1 MLSHEKDNELC
12 FYVVVDHR
20 CCDCFL
26 SIQTLECHNGFFP
39 RAVCIPF
46 LGLLVAILVVD
57 IKRGRRQTTNGETD
71 GDGDGEFSALTAR
84 TVKYFG
90 WLVGFG
96 VLIWAIGMVYSIP
109 VYVFSYLKIVGKQS
123 WLKSGLYAAGAVAVI
138 YILFQYVFS
147 VSWPEGALLS
157 MLGL

>member
-1 MLSHEKDNELC
+1 MKRIMSYVFTSLLIIAVAIA
-12 FYVVVDHR
+12 FYQSRHWNATTA
-20 CCDCFL
+20 L
-26 SIQTLECHNGFFP
+26 FP

-123 WLKSGLYAAGAVAVI
+123 WLNSGLYAAGAVAVI
-138 YILFQYVFS
+138 YILFQYIFS